1 MSLDGV
7 CGRIATGAV
16 RVERALAL
24 AAMLLVALAPAAW
37 AHDTP
42 FSFLNV
48 RFDERGLEGVL
59 TAHVVDL
66 THELAEV
73 SPDSAEALLA
83 PARARE
89 AGPRL
94 WALLAPRMSI
104 VADGD
109 TLPLAFVSAEP
120 DSERLGVALRFRA
133 PAAGIPAE
141 VAIDARLFP
150 YDPQHETFVNA
161 YVADSLR
168 DQDLIDAKHPR
179 IAFAT
184 GVAPRLMAVV
194 RRFVGA
200 GIHHIFIGPDHILF
214 VVGLLLLGG
223 SMGRLLKIVTGFTI
237 AHSITLALATLGLV
251 TPPPQVIEP
260 LIALS
265 IVFVGLDNLR
275 ALLRPPGPSAG
286 AGGRGDHRAWLA
298 FGFGF
303 VHGFGFASVLREFGL
318 PAQALGVAL
327 FAFNLGV
334 EIGQATIVLTVAP
347 ALALLHHTSAS
358 AWRRVALAGSGVV
371 VLAGAFWFVQ
381 RVVGQL

>member
-1 MSLDGV
+1 MPSQ
-7 CGRIATGAV
+7 
-16 RVERALAL
+16 
-24 AAMLLVALAPAAW
+24 
-37 AHDTP
+37 
-42 FSFLNV
+42 
-48 RFDERGLEGVL
+48 
-59 TAHVVDL
+59 
-66 THELAEV
+66 
-73 SPDSAEALLA
+73 
-83 PARARE
+83 
-89 AGPRL
+89 
-94 WALLAPRMSI
+94 
-104 VADGD
+104 
-109 TLPLAFVSAEP
+109 
-120 DSERLGVALRFRA
+120 
-133 PAAGIPAE
+133 

-184 GVAPRLMAVV
+184 GAAPRLMAVV

-214 VVGLLLLGG
+214 VIGLLLLGG
-223 SMGRLLKIVTGFTI
+223 STGRLLKIVTGFTV

-251 TPPPQVIEP
+251 TPPARLIEP

-265 IVFVGLDNLR
+265 IVFVGIDNLL
-275 ALLRPPGPSAG
+275 ALLRPPPVPAAPGVRAV
-286 AGGRGDHRAWLA
+286 DHRAWLA

-334 EIGQATIVLTVAP
+334 ECGQATIVLAVAP
-347 ALALLHHTSAS
+347 ALALLHRAS
-358 AWRRVALAGSGVV
+358 GFAWRRVAIAGSFVV

-381 RVVGQL
+381 RVVVQL